1 MVIPSSIVVL
11 LIYILFG
18 WRHIPIYVNSQSW
31 NMRMVLFFV
40 SLSMI
45 SSEVLDGIVV
55 FLLSKS
61 RLLEF

>member
-11 LIYILFG
+11 LINILFG